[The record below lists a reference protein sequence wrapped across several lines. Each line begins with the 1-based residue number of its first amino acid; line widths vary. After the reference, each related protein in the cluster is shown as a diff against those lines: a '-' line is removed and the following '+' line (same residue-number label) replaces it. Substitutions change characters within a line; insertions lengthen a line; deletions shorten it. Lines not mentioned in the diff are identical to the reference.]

1 VEATQS
7 LRASPC
13 PEHVSRVLLQSAED
27 GITIFMTWRI
37 WKFACC
43 EGATEPDEDAVVPED
58 IGGED
63 AVSSA
68 RPQLEATARMA
79 SNNGSR

>member
-1 VEATQS
+1 
-7 LRASPC
+7 
-13 PEHVSRVLLQSAED
+13 
-27 GITIFMTWRI
+27 MTWRI
-37 WKFACC
+37 WKFACY